1 MVAVEWGDPRI
12 FGTVSYWRETY
23 RRQANAVAQESLALG
38 RDLREE
44 TIACLLGGY
53 GVSAPIGLAAYYH
66 LRERGLTEGNPRSV
80 DELRRALEARLFV
93 GSRPVHYRFARQ
105 RAERIASAQLFF
117 AEHPLAPAEP
127 VALRDW
133 LLQIDGVGMK
143 TASWIVRNRTQSD
156 HIAVLDIHILR
167 ACGAIGVFPMRY
179 SLARD
184 YRVLE
189 RRFVLFA
196 SSIGARASVLDAIM
210 WSQMRLR
217 SAPVGRSTLASMH
230 GLGAADSQA
239 PEQPRVV
246 S

>member
-1 MVAVEWGDPRI
+1 MSLLLARGMAVP
-12 FGTVSYWRETY
+12 
-23 RRQANAVAQESLALG
+23 QAVDDALLAAM
-38 RDLREE
+38 E
-44 TIACLLGGY
+44 Y

-127 VALRDW
+127 LALRDW

-167 ACGAIGVFPMRY
+167 ACGAIGVLLD
-179 SLARD
+179 LAAEKLCRSCIDRRPKTLQRD
-184 YRVLE
+184 E
-189 RRFVLFA
+189 FQ
-196 SSIGARASVLDAIM
+196 G
-210 WSQMRLR
+210 
-217 SAPVGRSTLASMH
+217 
-230 GLGAADSQA
+230 
-239 PEQPRVV
+239 
-246 S
+246 